1 MLSSTTQIVLNCFI
15 CISGFLPSNPH
26 RLINTSKRKIIFLH
40 CWNSIKKQTPLL
52 SLLLSK
58 QSKSYKAWYL
68 PPTNNQA
75 KMNHYKISKR
85 GLNII
90 HIFKSK
96 TSTHLS
102 EFFSTPAS
110 IPPYKFPSLFNL
122 KIIERNCTWHPINSP
137 VFFHD
142 FEFTRTYCLKF

>member
-1 MLSSTTQIVLNCFI
+1 MLSSTTQKVLNCFI

-40 CWNSIKKQTPLL
+40 RWNSIKNRLPCYHFYCQSKAKVERLDTSPY
-52 SLLLSK
+52 K
-58 QSKSYKAWYL
+58 QSG
-68 PPTNNQA
+68 QD
-75 KMNHYKISKR
+75 YKISKR

-102 EFFSTPAS
+102 EIFSAPPS
-110 IPPYKFPSLFNL
+110 IPPYKFLSLFNL
-122 KIIERNCTWHPINSP
+122 KIIERNCT
-137 VFFHD
+137 
-142 FEFTRTYCLKF
+142 